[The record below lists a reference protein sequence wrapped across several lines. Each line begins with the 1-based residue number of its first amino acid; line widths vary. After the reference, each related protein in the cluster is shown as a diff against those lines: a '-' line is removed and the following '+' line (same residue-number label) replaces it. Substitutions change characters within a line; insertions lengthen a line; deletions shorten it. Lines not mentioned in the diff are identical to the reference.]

1 MLKNQFLTDLYVK
14 SAGKRYELI
23 FPVIYLNGFHHV
35 FVVPIGYSSDFA
47 SIPKIF
53 RPIINNDDQH
63 IRRAAVLHD
72 YLYETKTV
80 TRQEADKLMY
90 ESMLSV
96 GASRIKALTVYIA
109 LRLGGWLAWDG

>member
-14 SAGKRYELI
+14 SVGKRYELI
-23 FPVIYLNGFHHV
+23 FPLIYLDGFRRV

-47 SIPKIF
+47 SIPRIF

-80 TRQEADKLMY
+80 SRAEADKLMY
-90 ESMLSV
+90 DGMLSV
-96 GASRIKALTVYIA
+96 GASRIKALAVYTA
-109 LRLGGWLAWDG
+109 LRLGGWAWYG